1 MQTNITANCGQ
12 VGDLLKA
19 EAGGAGADQF
29 FEAVLNFAKAMFENC
44 CKIFA
49 LYIKEHFG

>member
-29 FEAVLNFAKAMFENC
+29 LEAVPDDVGDEAGVDRGEPLWQNC
-44 CKIFA
+44 
-49 LYIKEHFG
+49 